1 MMSLVW
7 PLILFFAIVSA
18 WYLGFRTRQDHNTL
32 KKLNLPRDYLLGL
45 NFLLNEEPDKAV
57 DVFIKMLEVDS
68 DTVETHL
75 AVGKL
80 FRRRGEVDRAIRI
93 HQNLIAR
100 PQLPK
105 NYRDQS
111 LFELGQDYYSAGV
124 LDRAERIFLEVVE
137 IKQYAVPAL
146 RALLDIYQQ
155 EKAWDNAIQTAKK
168 IEATTRKNM
177 QPVIAHYYCE
187 LAEIAKKKGQFEN
200 AIEYLQ
206 EALDADGKCVRASLL
221 QAKLEMHQ
229 SDYRSALRS
238 LKHIKAQN
246 PDYLSES
253 IDALAS
259 CYEAL
264 NEEKKLVSYLM
275 QLLEEYP
282 RVPVVLILS
291 ERIRKWK
298 GDKVAAK
305 FVADYV
311 RRYPTLGGLNL
322 FINLYLSSVE
332 GRAREDLI
340 IVQGLTKKL
349 LADKPEY
356 QCTSC
361 GFSGKSLHWQ
371 CPGCKQ
377 WSSIKPAYSL
387 ESSTARSTSISSTAS
402 G

>member
-7 PLILFFAIVSA
+7 LLILFAAIISA
-18 WYLGFRTRQDHNTL
+18 WYLGVRTRQDHFSSQ
-32 KKLNLPRDYLLGL
+32 KFHLPRDYLQGL
-45 NFLLNEEPDKAV
+45 NYLLNEEPDKAV
-57 DVFIKMLEVDS
+57 DIFIKMLEVDS

-100 PQLPK
+100 PQLAK

-124 LDRAERIFLEVVE
+124 LDRAERIFLELVE
-137 IKQYAVPAL
+137 VKQYAVPAL
-146 RALLDIYQQ
+146 KALIEIYQQ
-155 EKAWDNAIQTAKK
+155 EKDWQNAIQIAKQLEVETK
-168 IEATTRKNM
+168 KNM

-187 LAEIAKKKGQFEN
+187 LAEIAQNKGKYETAQQ
-200 AIEYLQ
+200 LMQ
-206 EALDADGKCVRASLL
+206 QALDTDVKCVRASLL
-221 QAKLEMHQ
+221 QAKAEMKAG
-229 SDYRSALRS
+229 DYKAALRS
-238 LKHIKAQN
+238 LKRIKTQN
-246 PDYLSES
+246 PDFLAES
-253 IDALAS
+253 IDSLAT

-264 NEEKKLVSYLM
+264 NEEKQLVTYLM

-282 RVPVVLILS
+282 NVPVVLILS
-291 ERIRKWK
+291 ERIRQWK

-311 RRYPTLGGLNL
+311 RRYPTLSGLHL
-322 FINLYLSSVE
+322 FISLYLNNAE
-332 GRAREDLI
+332 GRTRDDLLI
-340 IVQGLTKKL
+340 LQGLTKKL
-349 LADKPEY
+349 LSDKPDY

-371 CPGCKQ
+371 CPGCKS
-377 WSSIKPAYSL
+377 WSSVKPLHCL
-387 ESSTARSTSISSTAS
+387 EA
-402 G
+402 

>member
-18 WYLGFRTRQDHNTL
+18 WYLGFRTRQDHEAQ
-32 KKLNLPRDYLLGL
+32 KVNLPRDYLLGL

-100 PQLPK
+100 PQLLK

-111 LFELGQDYYSAGV
+111 LYELGQDYYSAGV

-137 IKQYAVPAL
+137 IKPYAIPAL

-155 EKAWDNAIQTAKK
+155 EKAWENAIQTAKK
-168 IEATTRKNM
+168 LEVATRKNM

-187 LAEIAKKKGQFEN
+187 LAEIARNKKQYEN
-200 AIEYLQ
+200 AIHFVQ
-206 EALDADGKCVRASLL
+206 DALDADSKCVRASLL
-221 QAKLEMHQ
+221 QAKLEMVTE
-229 SDYRSALRS
+229 DYKAALRS
-238 LKHIKAQN
+238 LKRIKGQN

-275 QLLEEYP
+275 QLLDEYP

-298 GDKVAAK
+298 GDKVAAQ

-311 RRYPTLGGLNL
+311 RRFPTLGGLNL
-322 FINLYLSSVE
+322 FINLYISSAE
-332 GRAREDLI
+332 GRAREDLLI
-340 IVQGLTKKL
+340 LQGLTKKL
-349 LADKPEY
+349 LADKPDY

-361 GFSGKSLHWQ
+361 GFSGRTLHWQ
-371 CPGCKQ
+371 CPECKQ
-377 WSSIKPAYSL
+377 WSSVKPAYSL
-387 ESSTARSTSISSTAS
+387 EA
-402 G
+402 